1 MTRRIVLDQ
10 IAPVYDLGF
19 WFLSLFFGG
28 EGRLRRGVIDAA
40 RPLEGSKVLE
50 VCSGTAALSLMA
62 AEMGASVTAVD
73 IGIGM
78 LKVAGVKSA
87 RAGRHLDLVRADAS
101 VLPFG
106 TGAFDRVIVSLG
118 LHEAGP
124 KLVPLVLAESHRVL
138 KDKGRLVIYDFHRA
152 DGGAGVVQRTLFH
165 FMEGDE
171 VWPWLKTD
179 IQGLLNKTGFT
190 GFRRQFSLKGAMQL
204 ITVQKESGKERR

>member
-1 MTRRIVLDQ
+1 MTRRIVFDQ
-10 IAPVYDLGF
+10 FAPVYDLGF

-28 EGRLRRGVIDAA
+28 EGRLRRSVIDEA
-40 RPLEGSKVLE
+40 RPLEGKRVLE
-50 VCSGTAALSLMA
+50 VCAGTAALSLMA

-78 LKVAGVKSA
+78 LKVAGAKSA
-87 RAGRHLDLVRADAS
+87 RAGRRLALVRADAS

-106 TGAFDRVIVSLG
+106 PGVFDRVIVSLG

-124 KLVPLVLAESHRVL
+124 GLVPLMLAESHRVL
-138 KDKGRLVIYDFHRA
+138 KDKGRLVIYDFHGA
-152 DGGAGVVQRTLFH
+152 DGGAGIVQRTLFH
-165 FMEGDE
+165 FIEGDE

-190 GFRRQFSLKGAMQL
+190 GFRRQFSLKRAMQL
-204 ITVQKESGKERR
+204 ITVQKEAGKERR